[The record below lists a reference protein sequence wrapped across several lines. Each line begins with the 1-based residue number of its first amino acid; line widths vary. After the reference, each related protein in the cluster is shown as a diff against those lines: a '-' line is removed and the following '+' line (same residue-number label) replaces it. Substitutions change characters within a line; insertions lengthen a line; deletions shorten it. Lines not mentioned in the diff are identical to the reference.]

1 MYWKI
6 LLHFVIFMNLRR
18 VFALVKVNRA
28 RRSVSMASITSLE
41 RFSQT
46 GSNSLREYL
55 VGIKSEGNKQF
66 RCRQLLNL
74 HYVDVKPEPSKGP
87 LELLIFS
94 HSMAEELG
102 IEITDIEQ
110 NKDEFTN
117 AFSGSLVLE
126 GFKPYATIYG
136 CTCYGSWFG
145 QLGDGRAHS
154 LGEVINEKSKRYEL
168 QLKGCGRSP
177 FSRNFDGR
185 AVLRSSV
192 REFLASES
200 MYALG
205 VSTTRALSLVGTGE
219 LIRRAWY
226 PATSTDNSSEP
237 TNPHYA
243 RKHPPDR
250 VKVERGA
257 VLCRV
262 APSFLRFAQLELF
275 AKRDELEELITLAD
289 YACFREF
296 PDLLGDED
304 YVSAPPVAKAG
315 RMMKRQFH
323 L

>member
-1 MYWKI
+1 
-6 LLHFVIFMNLRR
+6 MNLR
-18 VFALVKVNRA
+18 
-28 RRSVSMASITSLE
+28 MHSLE
-41 RFSQT
+41 VWSWKV
-46 GSNSLREYL
+46 SNPTRL
-55 VGIKSEGNKQF
+55 
-66 RCRQLLNL
+66 
-74 HYVDVKPEPSKGP
+74 
-87 LELLIFS
+87 
-94 HSMAEELG
+94 
-102 IEITDIEQ
+102 
-110 NKDEFTN
+110 
-117 AFSGSLVLE
+117 
-126 GFKPYATIYG
+126 YG

-304 YVSAPPVAKAG
+304 YVSAPPVAKARKDDEEAIPIVKSIRPG
-315 RMMKRQFH
+315 KAFEICIH
-323 L
+323 V